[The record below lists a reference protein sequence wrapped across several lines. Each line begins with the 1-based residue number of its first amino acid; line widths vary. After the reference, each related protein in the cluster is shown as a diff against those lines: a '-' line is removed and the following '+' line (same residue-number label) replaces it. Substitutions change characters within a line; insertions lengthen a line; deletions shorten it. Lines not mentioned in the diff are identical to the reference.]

1 MVIELINNLRTAI
14 LWNTVM
20 NTGCALIAL
29 TLLVLYLRDTR
40 WVKCVLLCCLMMSE
54 LSGHDPLS
62 TRVMAAEPNYQFLTV
77 TPKTERELE
86 TRTLSEV
93 CSLITD
99 KDYRYCLVDQFKK
112 PVDVITVC
120 HESTHMLDASLSKPG
135 YQGIYLGSGHGIR
148 LKIPNVRLDQITVP
162 PHERGRVW
170 DTYMVESR
178 QWWSENVLYTLLEAN
193 GYLNGAKVRAEKGWS
208 NRSETIRYGI
218 ELTSYYARAIEA
230 VEKYDETY
238 DTTALNE
245 VLHLL
250 VAQWEVLAPDFKDWP
265 LAYTLTPYGKGYT
278 P

>member
-14 LWNTVM
+14 LWNTAC
-20 NTGCALIAL
+20 NTACALAAF
-29 TLLVLYLRDTR
+29 TLLVLYLKDTR
-40 WVKCVLLCCLMMSE
+40 WSRCLLLCCLF
-54 LSGHDPLS
+54 G
-62 TRVMAAEPNYQFLTV
+62 TAAAAEPNYQFINV
-77 TPKTERELE
+77 QPRTERELE

-99 KDYRYCLVDQFKK
+99 KDYQYCLVDQYRR

-148 LKIPNVRLDQITVP
+148 LKIPNVRLDQIDVP

-170 DTYMVESR
+170 DTYMIESR

-193 GYLNGAKVRAEKGWS
+193 GYLNGSKVRAEKGWT

-238 DTTALNE
+238 DTAALNE
-245 VLHLL
+245 ILHLL
-250 VAQWEVLAPDFKDWP
+250 VAQWEVIAPDFKDWP
-265 LAYTLTPYGKGYT
+265 LAYTLTPYGKVYAQ
-278 P
+278 

>member
-20 NTGCALIAL
+20 NTACALVAF
-29 TLLVLYLRDTR
+29 TLLVLYLKDTR
-40 WVKCVLLCCLMMSE
+40 WVKCFVVCCLV
-54 LSGHDPLS
+54 G
-62 TRVMAAEPNYQFLTV
+62 TAGAAEPNYQFINV
-77 TPKTERELE
+77 QPRTERDLE

-99 KDYRYCLVDQFKK
+99 KDYKYCLVDQYRR

-120 HESTHMLDASLSKPG
+120 HESTHMLDASLSKSG
-135 YQGIYLGSGHGIR
+135 WQGMYMGSGHGIR
-148 LKIPNVRLDQITVP
+148 LRIPNVRLDQIDVP
-162 PHERGRVW
+162 LHERGKVW
-170 DTYMVESR
+170 DTYMIESR
-178 QWWSENVLYTLLEAN
+178 QWWNKNCLYTLVEAN
-193 GYLNGAKVRAEKGWS
+193 GYLNGAKVRAEKGWT

-250 VAQWEVLAPDFKDWP
+250 VAQWEVITPEFKEWP
-265 LAYTLTPYGKGYT
+265 LAYLLEPYGKGYDQ
-278 P
+278 